1 MVRTY
6 KKKGK
11 YGQYSPDVIDAAVS
25 AVKNKLMSVREAS
38 KEFGIP
44 PTTIHNWVH
53 NKVTNIRFSS
63 KCRPSLLTTLK
74 GLKW

>member
-25 AVKNKLMSVREAS
+25 AVKSKLMSIREAS
-38 KEFGIP
+38 EQFGIP
-44 PTTIHNWVH
+44 PTTIHNWVQ
-53 NKVTNIRFSS
+53 NKVTDIGF
-63 KCRPSLLTTLK
+63 PLK
-74 GLKW
+74 GTPEL

>member
-6 KKKGK
+6 KKRGI
-11 YGQYSPDVIDAAVS
+11 YGQYSPDSIDAAVS
-25 AVKNKLMSVREAS
+25 AVKSKLMSVREAS
-38 KEFGIP
+38 EEFGIP

-63 KCRPSLLTTLK
+63 KYTP
-74 GLKW
+74 GL